1 MIITSVKLKTY
12 LLKKYLFP
20 TEGLIGRQRVG
31 KQFGSG
37 PGSQCRSLLRN
48 QYWFLSIRG
57 ERMARYTMELGG
69 KSAAIVLDD
78 METDEAVQSLTGS
91 LCMLSGQVCSIGLDG
106 PVLRPHRPV
115 PSHALLAPAFRAW
128 ALLAWALFL
137 CVSPGLQ
144 ENAGRFAQVQA
155 HRLPGTLEVASQRSV
170 LQGPMLTQQIATG
183 FGQRQREPPI
193 AFALVVELPAYLE
206 ER

>member
-31 KQFGSG
+31 EQVWSG

-48 QYWFLSIRG
+48 QYWFPWIRG

-78 METDEAVQSLTGS
+78 METDGAESHPKPLHAEWPGLLDRTRRSGAQTAQTCAVARSPCAGFPCVGPPCVGS
-91 LCMLSGQVCSIGLDG
+91 LPVCPPWLAGECGSFRSGAIAS
-106 PVLRPHRPV
+106 
-115 PSHALLAPAFRAW
+115 PSRHA
-128 ALLAWALFL
+128 
-137 CVSPGLQ
+137 
-144 ENAGRFAQVQA
+144 
-155 HRLPGTLEVASQRSV
+155 
-170 LQGPMLTQQIATG
+170 
-183 FGQRQREPPI
+183 
-193 AFALVVELPAYLE
+193 
-206 ER
+206 